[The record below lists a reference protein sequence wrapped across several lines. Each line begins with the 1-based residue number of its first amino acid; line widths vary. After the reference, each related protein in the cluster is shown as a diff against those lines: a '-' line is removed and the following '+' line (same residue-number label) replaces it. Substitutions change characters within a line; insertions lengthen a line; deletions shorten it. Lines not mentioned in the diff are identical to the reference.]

1 MFTVIN
7 CFKFLATLSL
17 MMVWLISAVLADTG
31 YLTTYSHHIYKG
43 ELEMMIMTDLT
54 SPSKINHE
62 EGGQGQYLSQMI
74 ELEYAPTDR
83 LALEFMAEGFR
94 DLETGVGRF
103 TGYRYEARFNPF
115 VQKLPLNPTLYV
127 EFEDLDPATRYKM
140 EVSGWVVP
148 PYVEAA
154 GSEEG
159 REKIVETRL
168 ILSNDFGPWNCSF
181 NWINETDLRNGV
193 TAFGYATGI
202 LYTLENKSEDQMEH
216 HGHSMAKTGGF
227 FAPIS
232 MGLELV
238 GALGDTKSFG
248 LVTPRQQ
255 HYLQPSIMLQAGE
268 NAMLSAGFMIGLTE
282 VSDDIVRLNW
292 GWVL

>member
-1 MFTVIN
+1 MSKRIR
-7 CFKFLATLSL
+7 FLIGMGLFLTSTA
-17 MMVWLISAVLADTG
+17 LADTG

-43 ELEMMIMTDLT
+43 ELELMIMTDLT
-54 SPSKINHE
+54 SPSKVNRE
-62 EGGQGQYLSQMI
+62 DGQGQYLSQMI

-103 TGYRYEARFNPF
+103 TGFRYEARFNPF
-115 VQKLPLNPTLYV
+115 IPKLPLNPVLYV
-127 EFEDLDPATRYKM
+127 ELEDLDPATRYKM
-140 EVSGWVVP
+140 EVSGWVTP
-148 PYVEAA
+148 PYVEAT

-159 REKIVETRL
+159 REKIIETRL
-168 ILSNDFGPWNCSF
+168 ILSNDFGPWNLAF

-193 TAFGYATGI
+193 TAFGYASGL
-202 LYTLENKSEDQMEH
+202 LYTLESKGDDQKEH
-216 HGHSMAKTGGF
+216 HGHSMAGGF

-232 MGLELV
+232 LGLELV
-238 GALGDTKSFG
+238 GALGDTKNFG
-248 LVTPRQQ
+248 LDTARQQ

-268 NAMLSAGFMIGLTE
+268 NAMLSVGFMIGLTE
-282 VSDDIVRLNW
+282 VSDDVVRLNG